1 MKALSISRSQLYLML
16 SFTTVVPLIALVM
29 GFYLALQYKQTDAH
43 IANARVTSEQL
54 ASPQTAIDE
63 VLIDQALID
72 KAAAYHSVEAIS
84 QDVEPRI
91 TGAQMLEMK
100 AAPSEMSPSDT
111 ALAPTFENASLVVK
125 GSKEAKD
132 AKDANTDKSDV
143 EAVTYAEVDS
153 RESLQG
159 TYLLQTGAF
168 SDKNRALHWA
178 QTLRAKHSEVHV
190 FSRDA
195 EQESIRVAKAQPIER
210 QSHQGQ
216 IDKSLLY
223 VVTLGHFNSKKDAKK
238 AAGELN
244 RKHNL
249 SVYVTG
255 RESLN
260 SEIYMNSGALGPV
273 AMR

>member
-1 MKALSISRSQLYLML
+1 MKALSIPRSQLYLML
-16 SFTTVVPLIALVM
+16 AFTTVVPLIALVL

-43 IANARVTSEQL
+43 IANAPVTSEQV
-54 ASPQTAIDE
+54 ASAQTAIDE
-63 VLIDQALID
+63 VLIDQELI
-72 KAAAYHSVEAIS
+72 H
-84 QDVEPRI
+84 
-91 TGAQMLEMK
+91 K
-100 AAPSEMSPSDT
+100 AAPYGKVEVVDAKVVPSDISLPDT
-111 ALAPTFENASLVVK
+111 ALAPTFEAASLVL
-125 GSKEAKD
+125 EASKD
-132 AKDANTDKSDV
+132 AKEANEANKGKNDV
-143 EAVTYAEVDS
+143 AAVTYTEVDS

-190 FSRDA
+190 FSRDIH
-195 EQESIRVAKAQPIER
+195 QESIRVAKKQPLER
-210 QSHQGQ
+210 QGQQGYT
-216 IDKSLLY
+216 DKSLLY
-223 VVTLGHFNSKKDAKK
+223 VVTLGHFNSKKDAKR

-255 RESLN
+255 RSSLN
-260 SEIYMNSGALGPV
+260 SEIYMNGGALGPV